1 MMDVLMRKLKLKRLV
16 IFIFFLVVIGPQ
28 LVAAPETALFAQEK
42 NNIKIEFFPLDLSR
56 DPVAKILSLN
66 PDFKFN
72 FKQRITS
79 LAIHPVRLSITNN
92 GNFPI
97 EISARSLKTKLASD
111 EAISRL
117 VVSHDKRIVIALLP
131 TFMSLYGGFLLWA
144 CEDVV
149 NGGRASFRGFT
160 KCWRS
165 LICNPLLL
173 SSIIFLLYKVANGEE
188 SIAAKRIKQFT
199 LNEPIFIEPGN
210 TVTKVIFFNTS
221 TYSPFFDFF
230 VLNPVDK
237 NSYAAIF
244 NVALN

>member
-1 MMDVLMRKLKLKRLV
+1 MGTGIKKLKLHTLAV
-16 IFIFFLVVIGPQ
+16 LILFLVVAPSMF
-28 LVAAPETALFAQEK
+28 AEPETVLFAQEK
-42 NNIKIEFFPLDLSR
+42 NNIKIEFFPIDSGK

-66 PDFKFN
+66 PYFKFN
-72 FKQRITS
+72 FKQAITS
-79 LAIHPVRLSITNN
+79 LAIHPVRLSVTNN

-117 VVSHDKRIVIALLP
+117 TTSYEKRTGITLSPLC
-131 TFMSLYGGFLLWA
+131 MSLYGGFFL
-144 CEDVV
+144 CTFEGGFN
-149 NGGRASFRGFT
+149 NGIASFRGFT